1 MQNRSNLYK
10 QMMRSDL
17 RDVATAAIY
26 IGAVNQKAQRGAVA
40 RGAFWKLASPQAP
53 MNSTESVTKK
63 YFAWEQKA
71 NRLDGERLFVPELDT
86 DELFN
91 NGIVTERISTP
102 EDPQEVTFMLGESGL
117 DIKGLTIEFG
127 TSYPLTFKVESEAG
141 INEYA
146 NTSGSFSTEDVFND
160 VSYIRIIPGEMSDGQ
175 TRFHIEKILF
185 GIGIVLAGR
194 EKIINVD
201 IKEKVHPLS
210 LDLPT
215 VDMNFTVNNLDRYF
229 NANVDDSA
237 INFLEK
243 GQIVELYFYQTL
255 GDGTSETI
263 SGGTAMLE
271 SWKDKTSQAEFTA
284 TDRLWQM
291 DGIYEDGV
299 YQKEGISAFNL
310 LKDVFEKAGLPEEEY
325 SIDPYLK
332 NVLIRNPLPKDTYA
346 NCILLIANA
355 CRCEMRQDRQMKII
369 IKASFV
375 PELST
380 EAGAGTEYSRG
391 DKLLEVI
398 DVTEYFDW
406 QQSYNRLDGA
416 MFWNP
421 EGDAPHYVGYV
432 SKAISDQDGNFED
445 NPYIVMNAAAAFTF
459 YQLSVSFGG
468 IHPQRALVRCFNE
481 EQETDAF
488 EVDISSNMQIINH
501 SFMEVDSVR
510 IEFIKTTPNSRII
523 VKNISIAETTNF
535 VLKRDEIVDE
545 PTTERQDRIK
555 DIVINRTVYSL
566 PSKQDS
572 MISED
577 IVISTDDNMFKLEFN
592 DASIPVSINTTIPAE
607 EENAEDI
614 QVDYGAEIIKYSN
627 WYCMIRFNNPPAE
640 PTEVHVEVIGFQYN
654 VTNSEYVLP
663 VNTTGI
669 TPDTLQNPLVDSIEM
684 AKKYA
689 EWCADYYAAKA
700 EYTIPKYMGD
710 PVLEAG
716 DLAYYEDEDNSQQ
729 LIRVH
734 TIQIKFDGTYN
745 DSSCAGRSV

>member
-17 RDVATAAIY
+17 RDVATATIY
-26 IGAVNQKAQRGAVA
+26 IGAVNQKAQRSATA
-40 RGAFWKLASPQAP
+40 HGAFWKLASPQAP
-53 MNSTESVTKK
+53 MDADKSVTKK
-63 YFAWEQKA
+63 YFSWEQKA
-71 NRLDGERLFVPELDT
+71 NRIDGTRYFVPELD
-86 DELFN
+86 DEELFN
-91 NGIVTERISTP
+91 NGIVTERINTS
-102 EDPQEVTFMLGESGL
+102 ENPQAVVFMLGESDL

-141 INEYA
+141 VNEYV
-146 NTSGSFSTEDVFND
+146 NTSGSFSTEDVFDD
-160 VSYIRIIPGEMSDGQ
+160 VSYIKIIPGEMSDGQ

-185 GIGIVLAGR
+185 GIGIVLSGR
-194 EKIINVD
+194 KKIINAG

-210 LDLPT
+210 LELPT
-215 VDMNFTVNNLDRYF
+215 VDMNFTVDNLDRYF
-229 NANVDDSA
+229 NANADDSV

-243 GQIVELYFYQTL
+243 GQMVKLYFYQTL
-255 GDGTSETI
+255 GDGTTETI
-263 SGGTAMLE
+263 NGGTAMLE

-291 DGIYEDGV
+291 DGIYEDGI
-299 YQKEGISAFNL
+299 YRKEGISAFHL
-310 LKDVFEKAGLPEEEY
+310 LEDVFEKAGLPKDEY
-325 SIDPYLK
+325 FIDPYLK
-332 NVLIRNPLPKDTYA
+332 NVMIRNPLPKDTYA

-355 CRCEMRQDRQMKII
+355 CRCGMRQDRQMKII

-380 EAGAGTEYSRG
+380 EAGPGTEYSKG
-391 DKLLEVI
+391 DNILKVI

-406 QQSYNRLDGA
+406 QKSYNRLDGT

-421 EGDAPHYVGYV
+421 EGEAPHYAGYV
-432 SKAISDQDGNFED
+432 SKAMSNEDGEFGE

-459 YQLSVSFGG
+459 YHLSVSFGG
-468 IHPQRALVRCFNE
+468 VHPERALVRCFNE
-481 EQETDAF
+481 DQETDTL
-488 EVDISSNMQIINH
+488 EVDISSNLQIINY
-501 SFMEVDSVR
+501 SFMDVDSVR
-510 IEFIKTTPNSRII
+510 IEFIKGAPNSRVI
-523 VKNISIAETTNF
+523 VKNISIAENTDFT
-535 VLKRDEIVDE
+535 LKRDEMLTE
-545 PTTERQDRIK
+545 PITERQDRIK

-572 MISED
+572 IFSED
-577 IVISTDDNMFKLEFN
+577 MIVSTDENVFKLEFN
-592 DASIPVSINTTIPAE
+592 DASIPVSITTTIPAE
-607 EENAEDI
+607 EESEDT
-614 QVDYGAEIIKYSN
+614 QVDYGAEIVKYSN
-627 WYCMIRFNNPPAE
+627 WYCVLRFNNPPAE
-640 PTEVHVEVIGFQYN
+640 PVEVHVDVSGYQYN
-654 VTNSEYVLP
+654 VTNPEYVLP
-663 VNTTGI
+663 VNTTGV

-689 EWCADYYAAKA
+689 EWCANYYAAKA
-700 EYTIPKYMGD
+700 EYTISKYMGD
-710 PVLEAG
+710 PVLEAS